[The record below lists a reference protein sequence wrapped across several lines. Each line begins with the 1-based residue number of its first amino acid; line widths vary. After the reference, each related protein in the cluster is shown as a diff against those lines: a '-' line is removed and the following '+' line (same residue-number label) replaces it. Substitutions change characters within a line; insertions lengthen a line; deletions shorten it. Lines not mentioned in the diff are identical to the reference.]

1 MRKSSAAPCATCCD
15 GPKPTKSA
23 ARSPSCV
30 GGAPEQAPGTPEDH
44 VAAVNA
50 LVAQGIRL
58 KEAVAAVAEDAR
70 VSKRELYSAV
80 LAAR

>member
-1 MRKSSAAPCATCCD
+1 
-15 GPKPTKSA
+15 
-23 ARSPSCV
+23 
-30 GGAPEQAPGTPEDH
+30 

-50 LVAQGIRL
+50 LIGQGIRL
-58 KEAVAAVAEDAR
+58 KEAVAAVAEDSR